1 MEGKVL
7 FNDARNTFYLRLYG
21 VEHVVKD
28 DSSSEIHKT
37 RCRHY
42 MGYSLRLA
50 ARDILYAP
58 YRRQDST
65 YHSLVYNSRT
75 TQAGMRSRW
84 MIPLR
89 LCRVQRKHFI
99 L

>member
-1 MEGKVL
+1 MEGNVL

-28 DSSSEIHKT
+28 DSSSERHKT

-50 ARDILYAP
+50 ARDI
-58 YRRQDST
+58 
-65 YHSLVYNSRT
+65 
-75 TQAGMRSRW
+75 
-84 MIPLR
+84 
-89 LCRVQRKHFI
+89 
-99 L
+99 